1 MCGLFHGSG
10 HALGAMGFTLNI
22 TMTIQFSIRRSRPVA
37 LLRVGIAVLFS
48 ALLPAMAIA
57 HGGGLD
63 AAGCHH
69 DRKNGGYHC
78 HRAPAAADRQGTAD
92 RTRLTVYSHA
102 STASRPSTPTCLVGP
117 RGGTYTLTASGR
129 KNYAGC

>member
-1 MCGLFHGSG
+1 
-10 HALGAMGFTLNI
+10 MGFALNI
-22 TMTIQFSIRRSRPVA
+22 AMTIYLSIYRFRPTA
-37 LLRVGIAVLFS
+37 SLHAGITTLFV
-48 ALLPAMAIA
+48 ALLPAMAFA

-63 AAGCHH
+63 SAGCHH

-78 HRAPAAADRQGTAD
+78 HRAPDAAERNLAWA
-92 RTRLTVYSHA
+92 A
-102 STASRPSTPTCLVGP
+102 PRPSTSTCLVGP

>member
-1 MCGLFHGSG
+1 
-10 HALGAMGFTLNI
+10 MGFALNI
-22 TMTIQFSIRRSRPVA
+22 AMTIHFSIHRFRPTAA
-37 LLRVGIAVLFS
+37 LHTGITTLFV
-48 ALLPAMAIA
+48 ALLPAMAFA

-63 AAGCHH
+63 SAGCHH

-78 HRAPAAADRQGTAD
+78 HRAPDAAERHATANRAQATDDRQ
-92 RTRLTVYSHA
+92 A
-102 STASRPSTPTCLVGP
+102 STAPRPSTPTCLVGP